1 VNDAPPRGVPLSDAL
16 RLESISR
23 RFGAVQALHDAD
35 FALAPGEFHAL
46 LGENGAGKSTLM
58 RIAAGLLQADSGR
71 MLVGGRHVVPGSP
84 REARRLGIGMVHQH
98 FSAVPAFSVAD
109 NIALA
114 ANWSPAPRTLAPR
127 LQALMERMR
136 LSLDHGAI
144 AERLPVAQRQQLEI
158 LMAVAGDARVLLLDE
173 PTAVLA
179 PTDAR
184 SVLEVI
190 RGFTDAGGSAVL
202 ITHKLAEAVE
212 HADRVTVLRRGRV
225 VLTGSI
231 PGETATSLA
240 AAMLGEQP
248 AGPAAAPAAAIRH
261 EAVAACQA
269 LAVPASAG
277 GTGLRNGSLTIN
289 RGEIVALAA
298 VAGNGER
305 ELMRALAGVLAPT
318 GGQLEI
324 RGAVALI
331 PEDRT
336 TEGLI
341 PEFSLTENLVL
352 ADEGGGRDA
361 AQSPGHRGRF
371 WIDWP
376 GRREATRRL
385 IEEYGIVAT
394 GPDAPAADL
403 SGGNQQR
410 FIIARALAAG
420 ADLIVAEEPARG
432 LDLKAASEVYDRLRA
447 AANAGAGVLVHA
459 ADLDE
464 LMTIAD
470 RIVVVANGVTRE
482 PPVGAARAEIGTM
495 MLGGEAGR
503 GVVTE

>member
-1 VNDAPPRGVPLSDAL
+1 MNDAPPIGVPLNDAL

-58 RIAAGLLQADSGR
+58 RIAAGLLQPDSGR
-71 MLVGGRHVVPGSP
+71 IFVGGRQVLPGSP

-114 ANWSPAPRTLAPR
+114 AHWSPAPRRLAPR

-136 LSLDHGAI
+136 LSLDPRAI
-144 AERLPVAQRQQLEI
+144 TEHLPVVQRQQLEI

-225 VLTGSI
+225 VLTGRI
-231 PGETATSLA
+231 PAETEASLA
-240 AAMLGEQP
+240 TAMLGEQP
-248 AGPAAAPAAAIRH
+248 ASLAAARPPAMRR
-261 EAVAACQA
+261 EAVAACRG

-277 GTGLRNGSLTIN
+277 GTGLRSGNLTVC

-305 ELMRALAGVLAPT
+305 ELMRALAGDLIPT

-324 RGAVALI
+324 GGAVALI
-331 PEDRT
+331 PEDRS

-352 ADEGGGRDA
+352 ADGGRGRETTPSGA
-361 AQSPGHRGRF
+361 YRGVF

-376 GRREATRRL
+376 RRRDATTRL
-385 IEEYGIVAT
+385 IEEYGIVAS

-432 LDLKAASEVYDRLRA
+432 LDLKAASEVYGRLRA
-447 AANAGAGVLVHA
+447 AATAGAGVLIHA

-464 LMTIAD
+464 LLTIAD
-470 RIVVVANGVTRE
+470 RMVVVANGVTRE
-482 PPVGAARAEIGTM
+482 PPQGAGRAEIGAM
-495 MLGGEAGR
+495 MLGGEADR
-503 GVVTE
+503 GVVPE